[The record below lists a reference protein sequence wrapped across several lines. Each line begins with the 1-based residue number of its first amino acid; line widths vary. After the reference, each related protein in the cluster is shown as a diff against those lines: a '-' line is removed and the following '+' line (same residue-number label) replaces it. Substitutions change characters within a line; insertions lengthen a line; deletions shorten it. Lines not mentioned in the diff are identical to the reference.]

1 MHGIQGE
8 AVVTSGVKGPV
19 NNLGGS
25 LFGARPSIL
34 IFSVAF
40 LLIGAAG
47 MALAASLDFR
57 KEGHFVKSFW
67 SGDYWADE
75 VLCGMFRSEWKQ

>member
-57 KEGHFVKSFW
+57 KEGHFVKSF
-67 SGDYWADE
+67 
-75 VLCGMFRSEWKQ
+75 